1 MTAEK
6 GLLEQPEN
14 SRNLLIS
21 GTRRRKTEKE
31 EEELLD
37 ITQVNSLNL
46 RIVMKSPQKGKIPVE
61 FGEFYV

>member
-1 MTAEK
+1 MTVEK

-37 ITQVNSLNL
+37 ITQINSLKFGDCEE
-46 RIVMKSPQKGKIPVE
+46 ISAKKGK
-61 FGEFYV
+61 FL